1 MCSEARRVLARKLNL
16 TDPESNDSKE
26 EREGKW
32 GQVSGG
38 LGARPGF
45 SLKDTRRSS
54 ERRVWLYSAVLSTDR
69 WQPCVLHRPWI
80 GDLNQ
85 HSQAEITG
93 MDPECVL
100 NLGKSHG
107 NFMACQTQ
115 MIITVTVIIII
126 NSIAFIIIDP
136 LDEKILQQQAPVLPN
151 SLPALSLLHEQTP
164 GDSSTK
170 ILPR

>member
-1 MCSEARRVLARKLNL
+1 
-16 TDPESNDSKE
+16 
-26 EREGKW
+26 
-32 GQVSGG
+32 
-38 LGARPGF
+38 
-45 SLKDTRRSS
+45 
-54 ERRVWLYSAVLSTDR
+54 
-69 WQPCVLHRPWI
+69 
-80 GDLNQ
+80 
-85 HSQAEITG
+85 

-170 ILPR
+170 ILLR